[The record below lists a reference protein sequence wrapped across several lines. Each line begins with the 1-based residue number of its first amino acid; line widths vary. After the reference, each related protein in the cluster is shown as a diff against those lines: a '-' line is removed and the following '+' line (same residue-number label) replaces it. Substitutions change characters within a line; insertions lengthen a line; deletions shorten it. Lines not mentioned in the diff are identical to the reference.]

1 MAKDVKKKKSK
12 DNIEQVEELVQEK
25 VDEIVEDRV
34 DEIVEELVVS
44 NENVEKGLEIIE
56 KQVDEIEE
64 LQEEL
69 VKEKCENVELK
80 TEIER
85 EKTENEELIKEN
97 KKLRMSI
104 SFLRLVFFFVFTV
117 IVFVGGWYIGT
128 KLVDL
133 DKFLYGDDEVIN
145 PEEDKDISFSKKD
158 ANVELDK
165 FFGDV
170 MSKKGFIAKVLN
182 KEDVPDEIDLY
193 NVYQY
198 RLSVVPRFDAKLYED
213 SMYPYVTYDSFKKAY
228 KQIYNLENLEEIFNG
243 MEGYPML
250 VDGNKVVFD
259 DYLTTGVV
267 VKFSADEI
275 KYTAKDKIYTM
286 TGTYQETAGMYSIL
300 YGTSLTGS
308 FELKYK
314 MDDVGNK
321 HIVGMVIFKED
332 MTLSQSGI

>member
-1 MAKDVKKKKSK
+1 MAKDIKKKKSK
-12 DNIEQVEELVQEK
+12 DNIDQVEEIVSEK
-25 VDEIVEDRV
+25 VDESVEEKV

-44 NENVEKGLEIIE
+44 NENVEKGLEIID

-104 SFLRLVFFFVFTV
+104 SFLRLVFFLVFTI

-133 DKFLYGDDEVIN
+133 DKFLYGDEEEIN
-145 PEEDKDISFSKKD
+145 PEEDKEISFSKKD
-158 ANVELDK
+158 ANIELDK
-165 FFGDV
+165 FFGKV
-170 MSKKGFIAKVLN
+170 MSRKGFIAKVLN
-182 KEDVPDEIDLY
+182 KEDVPDDFDLY
-193 NVYQY
+193 NVYEY
-198 RLSVVPRFDAKLYED
+198 RLSVVPRFDERLYED

-228 KQIYNLENLEEIFNG
+228 RQIYDLENLEEIFSS

-250 VDGNKVVFD
+250 MDGNKVLFD
-259 DYLTTGVV
+259 DYLDTGVV
-267 VKFSADEI
+267 VSFSADEI

-286 TGTYQETAGMYSIL
+286 TGTYKETAGTYSVL
-300 YGTSLTGS
+300 YGTSVSGS

-321 HIVGMVIFKED
+321 HIVGMVILKED
-332 MTLSQSGI
+332 MTLSKSGV